1 MSYRFFYDYL
11 YAVFVVVIVHILTI
25 QPQSV
30 LAQTSERTFARA
42 NETYKNAD
50 YKRAA
55 QMYEEL
61 VKEGIEAEEVYFNL
75 GNCYYK
81 LGNMAAAILNYERA
95 QRLDPTDEDI
105 DFNLELAKSRITD
118 KIDPAPQFFV
128 IKWWRMFVALATPST
143 WSIVGVMFVWFF
155 CIAAALFFVIPLPG
169 VKKALF
175 ALGIVTLVCAALM
188 FTFAFQQQHK
198 AVSAIVFASSVVIK
212 SEPQEASKDL
222 FVLHE
227 GTKVD
232 VLGMDG
238 EWCKVRIADGSVGWM
253 RMNTIRVI

>member
-1 MSYRFFYDYL
+1 MAHRNSFRFPV
-11 YAVFVVVIVHILTI
+11 VFVVVFAFVWAL
-25 QPQSV
+25 QPHYAFAQS
-30 LAQTSERTFARA
+30 AERSFARA

-55 QMYEEL
+55 QMYEDL

-81 LGNMAAAILNYERA
+81 LGNMSAAILNYERA
-95 QRLDPTDEDI
+95 QRLAPTDEDI

-118 KIDPAPQFFV
+118 KIDPAPQFFI
-128 IKWWRMFVALATPST
+128 IKWWRMFVALATPSA
-143 WSIVGVMFVWFF
+143 WSLVGVVFVWLF
-155 CIAAALFFVIPLPG
+155 CIAAALFFIARSPT
-169 VKKALF
+169 VKKTF
-175 ALGIVTLVCAALM
+175 FVLGIVTLICATLM

-212 SEPQEASKDL
+212 SEPQEVSKDL

-232 VLGMDG
+232 VLGTDG

-253 RMNTIRVI
+253 RINTIRVI